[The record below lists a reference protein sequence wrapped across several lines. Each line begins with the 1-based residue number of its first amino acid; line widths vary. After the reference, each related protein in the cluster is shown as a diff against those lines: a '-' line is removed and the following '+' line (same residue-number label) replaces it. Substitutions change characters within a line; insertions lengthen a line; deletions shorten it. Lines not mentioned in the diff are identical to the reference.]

1 VGQLFVVATPIGNM
15 QDMTPRAVEVL
26 RSVALIAAE
35 DTRHSGKLLR
45 AFDIGTPLVS
55 YHQHN
60 ELARV
65 ERLLAALDSGDVAL
79 ITDAGTPAISDPG
92 AVLVRAAREAG
103 FTVTPIPGASAVI
116 AAASASGMIDGPYL
130 FQGFLP
136 RSGENRRAAMG
147 RILQANVPVVLFES
161 PNRLGATL
169 THLADFL
176 GNRSAVVARE
186 LTKLHEEIVGGTLGE
201 LAAIF
206 FDRDVKGE
214 VVIVVDAASREPGLA
229 SEPTDVRE
237 LAERL
242 LADGLKPS
250 QAARE
255 VAKITG
261 MSGAAAYELVR
272 ALRAKDSSQPS
283 A

>member
-1 VGQLFVVATPIGNM
+1 MGQLFVVATPIGNLR
-15 QDMTPRAVEVL
+15 DMTPRAVDVL

-65 ERLLAALDSGDVAL
+65 ERLLAALESGDVAL

-92 AVLVRAAREAG
+92 AVVVRAAREAG
-103 FTVTPIPGASAVI
+103 YTVTPIPGASAVI
-116 AAASASGMIDGPYL
+116 AAASASGLIDGPYL

-136 RSGENRRAAMG
+136 RSGEDRRAAMG
-147 RILQANVPVVLFES
+147 RILRTNVPVVLFES
-161 PNRLGATL
+161 PNRLGVTL
-169 THLADFL
+169 AHLADFL

-186 LTKLHEEIVGGTLGE
+186 LTKLHEEIASGKLHE

-206 FDRDVKGE
+206 SARDVRGE
-214 VVIVVDAASREPGLA
+214 VVIVVGAASRESGPV
-229 SEPTDVRE
+229 SEQTDVRA

-250 QAARE
+250 RAARE
-255 VAKITG
+255 LAKITG
-261 MSGAAAYELVR
+261 MSGSDAYDLVR
-272 ALRAKDSSQPS
+272 DASDNQTKARVV
-283 A
+283 